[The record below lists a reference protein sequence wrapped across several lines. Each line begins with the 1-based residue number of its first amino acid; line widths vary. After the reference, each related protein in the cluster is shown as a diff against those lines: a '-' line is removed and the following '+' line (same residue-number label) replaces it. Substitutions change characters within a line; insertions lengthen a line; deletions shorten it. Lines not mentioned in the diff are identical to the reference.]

1 MIPAVKLHRV
11 VGAVISAAAGV
22 ALAWAITSLS
32 RTGSCGNVGQAAC
45 PASAGQA
52 GLVVAGSLILLAI
65 GAVLTW
71 GVGVL
76 LAALSGGVT
85 ALVLAAAGP
94 AHSRLPAVIVGT
106 AFLAAF
112 VLPGLVAL
120 GALRASRRRQAHV
133 AEFRKRAIRA
143 AGVVTAVADTAFTV
157 NDNPQVRL
165 TIRYSRADGTVA
177 ETEVKQMVSRLRI
190 PQAGAPATVW
200 YDPGSEGIMAELD
213 ESQPADSAVEAPS
226 ALPTRLVSELERLA
240 ALHSAGTLTDE
251 EFARAKQQLLGA
263 S

>member
-32 RTGSCGNVGQAAC
+32 RTGSCGDVGQAAC
-45 PASAGQA
+45 PSSAGEA

-76 LAALSGGVT
+76 LAALSGGVS

-106 AFLAAF
+106 VFLAGF

-120 GALRASRRRQAHV
+120 GARRASRRRQALV

-165 TIRYSRADGTVA
+165 TIHFLRADGTAA
-177 ETEVKQMVSRLRI
+177 ETEIEQVVSRLRI
-190 PQAGAPATVW
+190 PRAGAPATVW
-200 YDPGSEGIMAELD
+200 YDPGSEETMAELD
-213 ESQPADSAVEAPS
+213 ESHPAGSAVQAPS
-226 ALPTRLVSELERLA
+226 APPARLVSELECLA